1 MDKSSSSAASRSG
14 AIVDKSKKPG
24 GKGTIKHA
32 STATMI
38 GKSKTLNKLE
48 FKDEE
53 EDLKLT
59 SFKVSL
65 WKVDAGEPAFIMA
78 EQRIEVSSEVYVLN
92 NKMLF
97 SQDGKYIFLVLV
109 DD

>member
-1 MDKSSSSAASRSG
+1 
-14 AIVDKSKKPG
+14 
-24 GKGTIKHA
+24 
-32 STATMI
+32 MI

-53 EDLKLT
+53 EDSKLT

-109 DD
+109 DDQRKLWQTVTLDGTELRHAYELDFDLSKTKVNA